1 MNGNTAIFYD
11 VENLLKGYSLEQKY
25 ISKISLKSIFQ
36 EIISL
41 PQVERVLVQKAYA
54 NWSDYRLSF
63 MKKEINELGIEPV
76 QIFGFSYYQKK
87 NAADIQLAVDAIDLA
102 YVRKNI
108 DVFVIVSGDGGF
120 SAVARKLHEYGKYVI
135 GCGYKYSTNQVFESI
150 CDQFITIEEP
160 DKENNSENR
169 TPEEDKK
176 ESEKTQITHPLILRM
191 SKSLERISS
200 DNREEIIQHSLKILQ
215 WFAEDKEA
223 AKLLSSS
230 GIYVSVVREAF
241 KYGIKDF
248 HPSKVGF
255 PKFVKFLQYICRDT
269 DLQILIGEK
278 CQAKIAFRDATIEAF
293 IPLPPLDD
301 NFVHSPENYRDILET
316 QKPRIIVIDSEDFLK
331 ITAAITL
338 LSEEYTL
345 NTIQEKINQKYPEIN
360 GKTLIDCLNSLVNIE
375 VISYQEKENNQRFF
389 RLKEEFREH
398 RSIIKKYKES
408 IYNKLSKI
416 LGKDLRESVIEQ
428 IILDC

>member
-11 VENLLKGYSLEQKY
+11 VENLLKGYNLEPKCF
-25 ISKISLKSIFQ
+25 SKISLRNIFQ
-36 EIISL
+36 EIVKI
-41 PQVERVLVQKAYA
+41 PQVGRVLVQKAYA
-54 NWSDYRLSF
+54 NWSDSRLSF

-76 QIFGFSYYQKK
+76 QVFGFSYYQKK

-135 GCGYKYSTNQVFESI
+135 GCGYKSSTNQVLESI

-160 DKENNSENR
+160 DKENSDGNKIL
-169 TPEEDKK
+169 EEDKR

-215 WFAEDKEA
+215 WFTEDKEA
-223 AKLLSSS
+223 AKQLSNS

-241 KYGIKDF
+241 KYGIQDF
-248 HPSKVGF
+248 HPAKVGF
-255 PKFVKFLQYICRDT
+255 AKFVKFLQYICRNT
-269 DLQILIGEK
+269 DLQILAAEN
-278 CQAKIAFRDATIEAF
+278 CQAKIAFRNAIIEDF
-293 IPLPPLDD
+293 YPLPTLDD
-301 NFVHSPENYRDILET
+301 NFVHSPENYKDILGI
-316 QKPRIIVIDSEDFLK
+316 QKPRILVIDSEDFLK
-331 ITAAITL
+331 ITATL
-338 LSEEYTL
+338 TILSEEYTL
-345 NTIQEKINQKYPEIN
+345 TSVLEKINQKYPEIKS
-360 GKTLIDCLNSLVNIE
+360 KTLSDCLNSLVNIE
-375 VISYQEKENNQRFF
+375 VLSCQEKENNQKFF

-398 RSIIKKYKES
+398 KSIIKKYKES

-416 LGKDLRESVIEQ
+416 LGKDLRENVIEQ
-428 IILDC
+428 MILDC